1 MFSLHADVLSV
12 SEGTLD
18 MNTSTNIFLP
28 ATATG
33 DACLTATIG
42 GNNARGADFKSPD
55 KASVGFGA
63 PVACNNVFF
72 VRSANQR
79 SIFYTYYDRKSYLGF
94 RGNAPAAKFPAPVT
108 ADAGLQ
114 VASPVG
120 GNGATGVATPSTVP
134 EPSFLLPLAS
144 AFALIRKIRRT

>member
-42 GNNARGADFKSPD
+42 GNNAR
-55 KASVGFGA
+55 
-63 PVACNNVFF
+63 
-72 VRSANQR
+72 
-79 SIFYTYYDRKSYLGF
+79 
-94 RGNAPAAKFPAPVT
+94 RG
-108 ADAGLQ
+108 L
-114 VASPVG
+114 
-120 GNGATGVATPSTVP
+120 
-134 EPSFLLPLAS
+134 
-144 AFALIRKIRRT
+144 